1 MIEHL
6 LLPINL
12 FLIIFYPKYFIISLI
27 FVFTI
32 SKFVFTLYK
41 QKIYRYFNY
50 YEWIKENKIKWLID
64 KNNDMNDIYNEI
76 YKIENL
82 YQILE
87 YVENK
92 KEFWKKGQ
100 FKNDK
105 NGMQKQILYYIENIK
120 NKNTNNNYLIEI
132 ITSYIHIC
140 YKSYISEKKDI
151 DIIQL
156 MHNSK
161 QNLMLHHK
169 IIEIKDTVEFNL
181 LTRDKKLVY
190 QIYLSSIIENF
201 NK

>member
-6 LLPINL
+6 LLPINC

-27 FVFTI
+27 FIFTI
-32 SKFVFTLYK
+32 SKFVFTLSK
-41 QKIYRYFNY
+41 QKIYKYYNY
-50 YEWIKENKIKWLID
+50 YDWIKENKIKFLID
-64 KNNDMNDIYNEI
+64 KNNDINDIYNEI
-76 YKIENL
+76 YKIKNL

-87 YVENK
+87 YVEKK
-92 KEFWKKGQ
+92 KEFWKKGL

-120 NKNTNNNYLIEI
+120 NKNINNNYLIEI

-140 YKSYISEKKDI
+140 YKSYISKKKDI

-161 QNLMLHHK
+161 QNLMLHYK
-169 IIEIKDTVEFNL
+169 IIEIKDTVEFNS
-181 LTRDKKLVY
+181 LTRDKKFVY

>member
-32 SKFVFTLYK
+32 SKFVFTLSK
-41 QKIYRYFNY
+41 QKIYKYYNY
-50 YEWIKENKIKWLID
+50 YDWIKENKIKFLID
-64 KNNDMNDIYNEI
+64 KNNDINDIYNEI
-76 YKIENL
+76 YKIKNL

-87 YVENK
+87 YVEKK

-120 NKNTNNNYLIEI
+120 NKNINNNYLIEI

-140 YKSYISEKKDI
+140 YKSYISKKKDI

-161 QNLMLHHK
+161 QNLMLHYK
-169 IIEIKDTVEFNL
+169 IIEIKDTVEFNS
-181 LTRDKKLVY
+181 LTRDKKFVY

>member
-6 LLPINL
+6 LLPINIL
-12 FLIIFYPKYFIISLI
+12 LIIFYPKYFIISLI
-27 FVFTI
+27 FVFTV
-32 SKFVFTLYK
+32 SKFVFISSK
-41 QKIYRYFNY
+41 QKIYRYYNY
-50 YEWIKENKIKWLID
+50 YDWIKENKIKWLID
-64 KNNDMNDIYNEI
+64 NNNDINDIYNEI
-76 YKIENL
+76 YKIKNL

-92 KEFWKKGQ
+92 KEFWKKDK
-100 FKNDK
+100 FKNET
-105 NGMQKQILYYIENIK
+105 NGMQKQILYYIENIR
-120 NKNTNNNYLIEI
+120 NKNINNNYLIEI

-140 YKSYISEKKDI
+140 YKSYISKKKDI
-151 DIIQL
+151 DTIQL

-181 LTRDKKLVY
+181 LTREKKLIY

>member
-41 QKIYRYFNY
+41 QKIYRYYNY
-50 YEWIKENKIKWLID
+50 YDWIKKNKIKWLID

-76 YKIENL
+76 YKIKNL

-100 FKNDK
+100 FKNDI

-120 NKNTNNNYLIEI
+120 NNNTNNNYLIEI

-181 LTRDKKLVY
+181 LTRDKKLIY